1 MAAPLAAGRG
11 RRRNRSYRPLAEIN
25 VTPLVDVMLVLLIVF
40 MIAAPLLTVG
50 VPVDLPR
57 ADAPQINERA
67 EPVVVT
73 VDAKGQI
80 YIQNTVAKPNEL
92 VPRLRAMRA
101 SNPELRIYVKGDQ
114 ALQYGKIME
123 VMGLIN
129 AGGITKVALVAN
141 LPDQRR

>member
-1 MAAPLAAGRG
+1 MAMSSGAKSGVESTP
-11 RRRNRSYRPLAEIN
+11 N
-25 VTPLVDVMLVLLIVF
+25 VTPMVDVMLVLLIVF

-57 ADAPQINERA
+57 ADAPQINERS

-73 VDAKGQI
+73 VDARGQI

-101 SNPELRIYVKGDQ
+101 SNPAR
-114 ALQYGKIME
+114 
-123 VMGLIN
+123 
-129 AGGITKVALVAN
+129 AGGAEEELARGMAGIWN
-141 LPDQRR
+141 